1 MKLLQ
6 LPNIG
11 NGGRLGNQL
20 FTIASLIGIA
30 LRNGYTP
37 RIPKG
42 WQYRNRFN
50 IPDEYF
56 GDIEPATYSIKE
68 FYYTYTNYPLHS
80 DVVSITGYLQSPK
93 YWHGYEDLIRQYLT
107 PKGCKPGTIDGV
119 AIHYRR
125 TDYVGNANY
134 YQLPMTYY
142 LSTYY
147 WNFPLIPIMAFSDD
161 HAFIKLHHS
170 GHCQHSED
178 PILELSN
185 MAEYK
190 AHITANSTFSWWGAY
205 LSGGQ
210 VVRPE
215 EWFAGPLKD
224 SCSVVDLFPEEWDTG
239 KEGVVDAPDCTFIV
253 PFMIDSKDRSENLKL
268 VSTYLSLYFDPYFI
282 AGEINTNLTE
292 CDTHFDFDGKFHRT
306 KALNLMTNAADTEFV
321 INIDADVIIPPFQLL
336 DMMQKLRNGADVVY
350 PYDGTFALVDRKHF
364 ASVSANL
371 DTLQPLVGEHWPGF
385 GGAVS
390 VGGCLGYNKQ
400 KFIDAGGEN
409 ENFVSYS
416 PEDAERFWRFNLL
429 GLNVQRVP
437 GALFHMEHFRG
448 PDSTM
453 RNPDSIASHQYWEKI
468 KGFDKDQLIEHLGLN
483 KQVRGYSGGWELK
496 DAIKEHAF
504 SLELAHSIGEV
515 LKDSDVFD
523 VLDIGAGPGFYS
535 AFLNRRGFVVY
546 ATDISPQLSIDLFGV
561 DKYDVTKGVYGYAL
575 FDAVL
580 CLEVGEHIEQEFE
593 QIVLDNICE
602 SATKKIILSW
612 AIPGQGGFGH
622 VNCQPNDYIIDEM
635 AYRAWN
641 YNAEQSEYLRARC
654 SGCSWFENTIMVFDK

>member
-42 WQYRNRFN
+42 WQYRDRFN

-56 GDIEPATYSIKE
+56 GDLQPSTHTIKE
-68 FYYTYTNYPLHS
+68 VHYTFTDFIVVG
-80 DVVSITGYLQSPK
+80 DVVSISGYLQSPK
-93 YWHGYEDLIRQYLT
+93 YWHGYEELIRQYLT
-107 PKGCKPGTIDGV
+107 PKGCKPGSIEGV

-125 TDYVGNANY
+125 TDYVGNQNY
-134 YQLPMTYY
+134 YQLPMRYY
-142 LSTYY
+142 LNTYN
-147 WNFPLIPIMAFSDD
+147 WSFPNMPIMAFSDD

-224 SCSVVDLFPEEWDTG
+224 SCSVVDLFPEEWSVG
-239 KEGVVDAPDCTFIV
+239 NEGFVYANDFTFIIPV
-253 PFMIDSKDRSENLKL
+253 MKDHPEREENVEL
-268 VSTYLSLYFDPYFI
+268 VQTHLNKNFSTKTI
-282 AGEINTNLTE
+282 VGEINTCAIY
-292 CDTHFDFDGKFHRT
+292 CDVQFDFEGKFHRT
-306 KALNLMTNAADTEFV
+306 KALNEMTKMAITPYV
-321 INIDADVIIPPFQLL
+321 INMDSDVIIPPFQIL
-336 DMMQKLRNGADVVY
+336 DMMQKLRQGADVVY

-364 ASVSANL
+364 AAVSANL

-400 KFIDAGGEN
+400 KFLDAGGEN

-468 KGFDKDQLIEHLGLN
+468 KGFDKEQLIEHLGLH
-483 KQVRGYSGGWELK
+483 KQVRGYSGGWELN

-504 SLELAHSIGEV
+504 SLELAHSIGEI
-515 LKDSDVFD
+515 LKAANVFD
-523 VLDIGAGPGFYS
+523 FLDIGAGPGFYS
-535 AFLNRRGFVVY
+535 CFLQRRGFLTF
-546 ATDISPQLSIDLFGV
+546 ATDISPQDSIDLFGV
-561 DKYDVTKGVYGYAL
+561 DKYDVTKGVFGYAS

-580 CLEVGEHIEQEFE
+580 CLEVGEHIEKQFE
-593 QIVLDNICE
+593 HAALDNICK

-622 VNCQPNDYIIDEM
+622 VNCQPNDYIIANMDE
-635 AYRAWN
+635 RGCS